1 MKTLAQHLDEME
13 WLIAEAKAG
22 ADHVSSVAS
31 IRAHMIAIGTHVRPG
46 NPAAMAQAEWSMSQ
60 AVTAYA
66 NAFSLDNGDLGAA
79 TMESSF
85 IRYRA
90 AVEGR
95 DA

>member
-1 MKTLAQHLDEME
+1 LKTLAQHLDEME

-22 ADHVSSVAS
+22 ADHVSSVTS

-60 AVTAYA
+60 AVSAYA
-66 NAFSLDNGDLGAA
+66 NLFSSADGQVEAA
-79 TMESSF
+79 AIESKF
-85 IRYRA
+85 MRYRA